1 MISMVLGP
9 KYIKLPKTKEEVKE
23 AGEKFMKNMDIL
35 QLMELDS
42 QNSLMKIQPITSTEK
57 TDILFNIQAIVLPTL

>member
-1 MISMVLGP
+1 
-9 KYIKLPKTKEEVKE
+9 
-23 AGEKFMKNMDIL
+23 MKNMDIL